1 MSTATTST
9 GPPSRAAGTSI
20 TERLVGALTTAW
32 AAIQA
37 RHADVPDVVLTLGS
51 GTLGARRGEVTWGH
65 FAAGRWHLTTA
76 GEHAVTADDV
86 DQDDDEHQDD
96 HDDEHGGG
104 GAEPGAHGLA
114 ELFVSGEGL
123 RRGARAGAGDAAAR
137 GRARGGQHAGD
148 QGHQPPGPLPQPAV
162 RAAGHGAGH
171 RRRPRRRAGLVGDHP
186 PHITRGPRAMA
197 ELHDLR
203 AH

>member
-76 GEHAVTADDV
+76 GEHAVTARYSRSWPEVQSRTSGLGRCGCACALDRPV
-86 DQDDDEHQDD
+86 D
-96 HDDEHGGG
+96 G
-104 GAEPGAHGLA
+104 
-114 ELFVSGEGL
+114 
-123 RRGARAGAGDAAAR
+123 GAGDGEQLR
-137 GRARGGQHAGD
+137 ELGAG
-148 QGHQPPGPLPQPAV
+148 V
-162 RAAGHGAGH
+162 RAGVVQLDEVRFLAWGQL
-171 RRRPRRRAGLVGDHP
+171 GLLS
-186 PHITRGPRAMA
+186 A
-197 ELHDLR
+197 
-203 AH
+203 